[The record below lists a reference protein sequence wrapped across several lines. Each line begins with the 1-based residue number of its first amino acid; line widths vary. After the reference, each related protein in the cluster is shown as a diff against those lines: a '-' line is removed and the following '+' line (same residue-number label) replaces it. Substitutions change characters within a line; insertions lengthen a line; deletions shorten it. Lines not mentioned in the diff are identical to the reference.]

1 MSNQSPKKIH
11 RKRDLKIPEN
21 LNINE
26 SQIELLYDVQY
37 VLNLFSELKT
47 RNEKLA
53 NDKERLK
60 DELKRVHKTN
70 RKLIDDVKSAEIS
83 KRNFQT
89 QLTKMT
95 EEHKTMQKEVINL
108 RRRLES
114 DRSEELAKKYTIACN
129 TEFVR
134 HNF

>member
-1 MSNQSPKKIH
+1 
-11 RKRDLKIPEN
+11 
-21 LNINE
+21 
-26 SQIELLYDVQY
+26 
-37 VLNLFSELKT
+37 LKT

-95 EEHKTMQKEVINL
+95 EEHKTMQKEIINL

-129 TEFVR
+129 TEFKR